1 LWDLEPYSDS
11 EVPLD
16 IPEADFVDATGK
28 PLLQQSFTDTLINTE
43 VLLTAGDSAAIA
55 KVMRRCVDD
64 EGKVMGNYDSNPLLN
79 TMMYECEF
87 GDGTTKAYAANTIA
101 SNIYQES
108 DADGYS
114 NLLLYHIIDH
124 KRSGDATSMEDK
136 YFKTANGTK
145 RMRQTTKGWKLL
157 VQWHDNSCQW
167 IDLKI
172 LKESNPVQV
181 AEYATSRDI
190 HEYPAFAWSV
200 PYVLRKRD
208 VIVSAV
214 HSRVLEGEC
223 PSVSSPTIKV

>member
-1 LWDLEPYSDS
+1 MEPYSDDS

-64 EGKVMGNYDSNPLLN
+64 ESKVMGNYDSNPLLN

-124 KRSGDATSMEDK
+124 KRSGDATLMEDK

-145 RMRQTTKGWKLL
+145 CMRQTTKGWNLL
-157 VQWHDNSCQW
+157 VQWHDNSRQ
-167 IDLKI
+167 
-172 LKESNPVQV
+172 
-181 AEYATSRDI
+181 
-190 HEYPAFAWSV
+190 
-200 PYVLRKRD
+200 
-208 VIVSAV
+208 
-214 HSRVLEGEC
+214 
-223 PSVSSPTIKV
+223 